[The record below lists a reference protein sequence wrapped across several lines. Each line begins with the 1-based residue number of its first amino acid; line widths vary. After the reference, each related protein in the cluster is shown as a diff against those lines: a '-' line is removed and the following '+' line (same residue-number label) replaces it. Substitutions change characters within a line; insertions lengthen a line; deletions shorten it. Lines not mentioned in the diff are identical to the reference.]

1 MEEVP
6 AVVLENGVFTIKAG
20 WAGEIEPLTPFRSV
34 VLPGEQAIVAKKGC
48 TPSLADICCS
58 VVRRNRIPWTE
69 KGDSL
74 PGEVKDR
81 IRHRFLYR
89 ESYVGKE
96 AQELKGLED
105 VAQPV
110 FSAVGDVQNWE
121 GLEMVRKIRYL
132 LSSLGPLRDVRY
144 GSTPLRRSFA

>member
-110 FSAVGDVQNWE
+110 FSAAGDVQSWD
-121 GLEMVRKIRYL
+121 GLEMVRKIVIQISS
-132 LSSLGPLRDVRY
+132 LSS
-144 GSTPLRRSFA
+144 